1 MLISLSYHSVSYHF
15 KLIMQ
20 IKYMPE
26 MFASTYVINTYRSLK
41 DSLEYI
47 QQAHNQSKVAQKT
60 YTQGK
65 NVFYFL
71 NN

>member
-1 MLISLSYHSVSYHF
+1 
-15 KLIMQ
+15 
-20 IKYMPE
+20 